1 MLRRSLF
8 AAPVLLAAPALAQGP
23 TKMVIATGVDPSF
36 SPYYVGKEG
45 GFFARHGLDV
55 TINTGPSG
63 SAMVAF
69 LVGDQVNSAYGAEQ
83 AGVSAHVRDP
93 KVVAVA
99 EGTALLR
106 WISVLGRGVESMD
119 QLKGKKV
126 GIARGTGSEV
136 FWLAVIEKLKLNPAD
151 YTIVNVEAPEMVAA
165 LERRDIDAFAVWEP
179 WPTRALRAIP
189 GTKILLNNEAV
200 QIVRNFIYM
209 NRGWAEA
216 NMDTTQRF
224 LRALLEAGAFIDS
237 DREQATAQV
246 ARFLRQDRALVG
258 ELLTKIRFPLDL
270 TAESTANMQLAI
282 NQLRGLGRLGREVTP
297 AEVIWPAPLRAVAP
311 DRVRI

>member
-179 WPTRALRAIP
+179 WPTRAL
-189 GTKILLNNEAV
+189 
-200 QIVRNFIYM
+200 
-209 NRGWAEA
+209 
-216 NMDTTQRF
+216 
-224 LRALLEAGAFIDS
+224 
-237 DREQATAQV
+237 
-246 ARFLRQDRALVG
+246 
-258 ELLTKIRFPLDL
+258 

>member
-1 MLRRSLF
+1 
-8 AAPVLLAAPALAQGP
+8 
-23 TKMVIATGVDPSF
+23 
-36 SPYYVGKEG
+36 
-45 GFFARHGLDV
+45 
-55 TINTGPSG
+55 
-63 SAMVAF
+63 MVAF